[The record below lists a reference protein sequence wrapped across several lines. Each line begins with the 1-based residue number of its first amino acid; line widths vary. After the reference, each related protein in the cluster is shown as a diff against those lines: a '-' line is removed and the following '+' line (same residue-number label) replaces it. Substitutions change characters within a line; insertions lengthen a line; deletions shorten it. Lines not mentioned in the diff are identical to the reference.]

1 MSENESTFNVKTTA
15 MSSEL
20 ELESW
25 RNKKILEGIAE
36 SENKDYADEESVKQ
50 IFKKLISF
58 ELLRFNENSKS

>member
-1 MSENESTFNVKTTA
+1 MSENESTLNIKTTA

-50 IFKKLISF
+50 IFKKTNLFRVNKI
-58 ELLRFNENSKS
+58 